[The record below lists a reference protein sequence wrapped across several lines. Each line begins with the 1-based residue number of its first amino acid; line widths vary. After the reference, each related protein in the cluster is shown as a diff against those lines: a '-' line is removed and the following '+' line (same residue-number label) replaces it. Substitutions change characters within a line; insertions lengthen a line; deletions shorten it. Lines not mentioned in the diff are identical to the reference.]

1 NVEIVVKIAVVGR
14 NPREVPTHSLAKRF
28 NFVDRGSRHSCI
40 REIVIFEMRK
50 QALDVVDFERAPDAL
65 ARLAGPHHEVLDEEL
80 AATVEQLC
88 ERNLS
93 GWSVKDV
100 LLLDPDPRQ
109 RALFRVELVAQFG
122 ECFFFGE
129 QSGARFEPFAARD
142 NGMRCKSV
150 NSAACL
156 SS

>member
-1 NVEIVVKIAVVGR
+1 
-14 NPREVPTHSLAKRF
+14 
-28 NFVDRGSRHSCI
+28 
-40 REIVIFEMRK
+40 MRK
-50 QALDVVDFERAPDAL
+50 QALDVVDFKRASDAL
-65 ARLAGPHHEVLDEEL
+65 PRLTRTHHEVLDEKL

-100 LLLDPDPRQ
+100 LLLDPNPRH
-109 RALFRVELVAQFG
+109 RALFRVQLIAQFG
-122 ECFFFGE
+122 ECFFPGE
-129 QSGARFEPFAARD
+129 QSCARFEPFAARD
-142 NGMRCKSV
+142 NGMRCKGV

>member
-1 NVEIVVKIAVVGR
+1 
-14 NPREVPTHSLAKRF
+14 
-28 NFVDRGSRHSCI
+28 
-40 REIVIFEMRK
+40 MRK
-50 QALDVVDFERAPDAL
+50 QTLDVVDFERAPDAL
-65 ARLAGPHHEVLDEEL
+65 ARLAGTHHEVLDEEL

-122 ECFFFGE
+122 ECF
-129 QSGARFEPFAARD
+129 SLASKAVRA
-142 NGMRCKSV
+142 
-150 NSAACL
+150 
-156 SS
+156 SSHSLRETTGCDVRA